1 MTDTASHI
9 DAPAASD
16 PIDPAALMRIKSLA
30 LRAKVV
36 VEGFWRGIHRS
47 PYHGFSVEFTEYR
60 QYSPGDDTRY
70 LDWRLYARSDR
81 YYIKKYE
88 DETNLRCWLVV
99 DRSRSMGF
107 GTIGYTKA
115 DYAATLAASISRL
128 LFRQG
133 DAVGLITFD
142 RDIDTYLPPR
152 NRPGHLK
159 HLTAALS
166 KTPDGR
172 ATDLSEPL
180 NRVAQIARRRGLM
193 VLVSDL
199 LAPVDR
205 LRRDMGM
212 LRARGHDVMVFQILD
227 PRELDFGFESPTR
240 FEDMETGR
248 QLYVDPVAASTDYR
262 KRLERHLA
270 DVRAA
275 CGDLGADLFLM
286 DTQTPLDTALLAF
299 LKRRAARSKGAVR

>member
-1 MTDTASHI
+1 MTAAASRLE
-9 DAPAASD
+9 DPAASD

-88 DETNLRCWLVV
+88 DEANLRCWLVV

-107 GTIGYTKA
+107 GTTGYTKA

-142 RDIDTYLPPR
+142 RDIDAYLPPR

-159 HLTAALS
+159 RLTGALT
-166 KTPDGR
+166 KTPDGL
-172 ATDLSEPL
+172 ATDLSKPL
-180 NRVAQIARRRGLM
+180 SRVAQIARRRGLM
-193 VLVSDL
+193 VLISDL

-205 LRRDMGM
+205 LRRDLGM

-248 QLYVDPVAASTDYR
+248 QLDVDPAAAAEGYR
-262 KRLERHLA
+262 KRLEQHLA
-270 DVRAA
+270 EVRSA
-275 CGDLGADLFLM
+275 CRDLGAEEFLF
-286 DTQTPLDTALLAF
+286 DTETPLDTALLAF
-299 LKRRAARSKGAVR
+299 LKRRAARMKGAVR